1 MASVEFILR
10 KTVSFQQFFWKDCID
25 FTLLESLKIIQSN
38 HLKEVTE
45 RLRVFLEGE
54 DYESYSVNK
63 RTLPGVTFCGNFD
76 RKRTKY
82 NLLNYNDLLILDI
95 DKLTDEEI
103 KKIKNDLENDEF
115 VFCFWESPSQ
125 KGIKGL
131 VYLTWD
137 FDIMENGLDLSHKL
151 AFKKFSNYFKVKYKI
166 DLDQSGSDYTRLC
179 FLSWDPAIR
188 IKSDIVP
195 FLVKYEPTIQTE
207 RKNPKKTSFKKE
219 PTKDLLYN
227 PLGKNKHK
235 DKITIKNIIKFLR
248 KNRLSITYSYDEWM
262 RVGMAIANSFTY
274 DLGKKYFLELSQ
286 MDQDKFNESECEQ
299 MLLSCYYN
307 SQGKISFNTITFF
320 AEQKGFVLKANTGSS

>member
-1 MASVEFILR
+1 MINIEAILN
-10 KTVSFQQFFWKDCID
+10 KTVSFQQFFWKDCTDIS
-25 FTLLESLKIIQSN
+25 LLESLKIIKSI

-45 RLRVFLEGE
+45 RLRAFLGRE
-54 DYESYSVNK
+54 DYEGYTVNK

-76 RKRTKY
+76 RKRTKD

-103 KKIKNDLENDEF
+103 KKLKNDLENDEF

-131 VYLTWD
+131 VSLTWD

-151 AFKKFSNYFKVKYKI
+151 AFKQFSSYFKVKYKI

-195 FLVKYEPTIQTE
+195 FLVKYEPTTQPE
-207 RKNPKKTSFKKE
+207 RKHPGKTSFKKE

-227 PLGKNKHK
+227 PLGKNNPK

-274 DLGKKYFLELSQ
+274 DLGKKYFLELAQ
-286 MDQDKFNESECEQ
+286 MDQDKYNESECKQ
-299 MLLSCYYN
+299 MLLGCYKN
-307 SQGKISFNTITFF
+307 SLGKISFNTITYF
-320 AEQKGFVLKANTGSS
+320 AEIKGFVLKANTGSS